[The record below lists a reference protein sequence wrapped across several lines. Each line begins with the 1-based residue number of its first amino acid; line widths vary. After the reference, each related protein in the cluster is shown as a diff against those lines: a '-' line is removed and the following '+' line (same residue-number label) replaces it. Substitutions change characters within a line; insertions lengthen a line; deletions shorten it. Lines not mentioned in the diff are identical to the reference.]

1 MSDTGWLYPTYAYTI
16 LNGTNPENIKADDG
30 NEASVVYNK
39 ESGVYGT
46 IAGTSVFTSSE
57 LPVGC
62 TVVGIECVAER
73 RRQSTEA
80 HDSYVY
86 LIKGTS
92 YSDIEVYRAQNKAS
106 AASWGEGTSVGTY
119 GGATDMWGTSITRA
133 TLLETPH
140 GFYVTGGS
148 SDGTPADIFF
158 DYLKIKVYYTGG
170 TPSVVPQMLVCM

>member
-1 MSDTGWLYPTYAYTI
+1 MSDTGWLYPTYAFII

-30 NEASVVYNK
+30 NEASVGYYK
-39 ESGVYGT
+39 EGGTYGGIVGT
-46 IAGTSVFTSSE
+46 IVFTSLE

-80 HDSYVY
+80 HDHFVQ

-92 YSDIEVYRAQNKAS
+92 SSDMVAYNTQNKAS
-106 AASWGEGTSVGTY
+106 AVPWGEGTSVGTY
-119 GGATDMWGTSITRA
+119 GGATDMWGESITRA
-133 TLLETPH
+133 TLLATPH

-148 SDGTPADIFF
+148 SAETPADIYF